1 MAYNVVKNL
10 IPKELVE
17 YDEIIANLEQIKQN
31 PNKLE
36 ENKVLG
42 REILEMIKND
52 ELDILNSEILFETE
66 EILETE
72 ILDENLELI
81 MKL

>member
-1 MAYNVVKNL
+1 MRVYKDEL
-10 IPKELVE
+10 IKVWHRITYEVNSQNKE
-17 YDEIIANLEQIKQN
+17 
-31 PNKLE
+31 
-36 ENKVLG
+36 
-42 REILEMIKND
+42 EILEMIKND

-72 ILDENLELI
+72 ILDEDLELI

>member
-1 MAYNVVKNL
+1 MRVYKDEL
-10 IPKELVE
+10 IKVWSRITYEVDSQNKE
-17 YDEIIANLEQIKQN
+17 
-31 PNKLE
+31 
-36 ENKVLG
+36 
-42 REILEMIKND
+42 EILEMIKND
-52 ELDILNSEILFETE
+52 ELDILDSEILFETE